1 MSSIKLKHSGGNAVS
16 LHPPTSA
23 PSSSDVQFKLPTAD
37 GSNGQVLQTDGS
49 GNLSWV
55 TLPTPGITE
64 ADQWR
69 VTADFTMNSQYAATI
84 TSNWERNDTTFDK
97 IGTGMSVDGNGHF
110 TFPSTGIWLIQVHWT
125 GARSSGST
133 HWGIHYA
140 YGMTDGVQSNGFEI
154 MKSYVG
160 NSANNGRNTAF
171 MQAMFDVQNTS
182 GYKVLFGYYDN
193 MVQTTVYKGSSST
206 NENSYTFIKLGET

>member
-1 MSSIKLKHSGGNAVS
+1 MAIQINGNGTITGISVGGLPDGIVDTDMIAANAV
-16 LHPPTSA
+16 
-23 PSSSDVQFKLPTAD
+23 TAAKAS
-37 GSNGQVLQTDGS
+37 GSVK
-49 GNLSWV
+49 
-55 TLPTPGITE
+55 GITE

-69 VTADFTMNSQYAATI
+69 VTADFNMNSQYAATI
-84 TSNWERNDTTFDK
+84 TSNWERNDTTFEK
-97 IGTGMSVDGNGHF
+97 IGSGMSVDGNGHW

-133 HWGIHYA
+133 HWGIHYC

-160 NSANNGRNTAF
+160 VAGNNGRNTAF
-171 MQAMFDVQNTS
+171 MQTMFDVQNTS
-182 GYKVLFGYYDN
+182 GYKLLFGYYDN
-193 MVQTTVYKGSSST
+193 MVQTTVYKGNTGT